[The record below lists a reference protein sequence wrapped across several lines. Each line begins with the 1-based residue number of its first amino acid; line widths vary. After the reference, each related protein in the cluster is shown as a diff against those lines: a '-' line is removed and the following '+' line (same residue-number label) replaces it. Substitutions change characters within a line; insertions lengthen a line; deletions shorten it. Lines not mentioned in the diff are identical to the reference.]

1 MNGQEV
7 LTIWEREYGQLSEA
21 HRNSFLIRHE
31 LVSIAE
37 YRERF
42 VVEAV
47 GRHKRL
53 SEVLRWLRGNRLRE
67 GEFVAY
73 PSATEATLYPP
84 PAHGATARVI
94 GPTMNYED
102 DA

>member
-31 LVSIAE
+31 LVSIAT
-37 YRERF
+37 YRESF

-53 SEVLRWLRGNRLRE
+53 SEALHWLQGNRLRD
-67 GEFVAY
+67 GERVGY
-73 PSATEATLYPP
+73 
-84 PAHGATARVI
+84 RVI